1 MTGALDGCAQCMDGK
16 ITLPHPEGD
25 HGEQGQPGE
34 GGGRISAKAPAGR
47 PGRLVG
53 RNLVRRLYAGL
64 GGVAPRA
71 RLQEIAGADQFAGQ
85 IGIDQIAEHFSM
97 ALAQT
102 EESAAEATVP
112 LVDVDHARLPAHGQ
126 LELLERED
134 QPNPETIVG
143 LARGQHALDRQAAD

>member
-1 MTGALDGCAQCMDGK
+1 
-16 ITLPHPEGD
+16 
-25 HGEQGQPGE
+25 
-34 GGGRISAKAPAGR
+34 
-47 PGRLVG
+47 
-53 RNLVRRLYAGL
+53 
-64 GGVAPRA
+64 
-71 RLQEIAGADQFAGQ
+71 
-85 IGIDQIAEHFSM
+85 M

-143 LARGQHALDRQAAD
+143 LARGQHALDRQAAY